1 MPTPPIAHDPI
12 APAAA
17 RLAHPSLVH
26 WTEAGKDCSALW
38 RSERAAPPP
47 KRVVLADDT
56 INADTA
62 YRLACEGTALLWR
75 GDFQNARQLLQAL
88 ARRVD
93 KPAKAGKANASRK
106 KALLAD
112 KAGAALPAEAFHLHR
127 QAQAQRARVLS
138 MVLIQFDPEYGV
150 ALRRAPD
157 VRQACS
163 EAWGAPEGQGASS
176 ASVASLRELLGLI
189 SAHEWRKKGVEIAA
203 LGSPPDNRIH
213 PCYGVFSP
221 VRGEYVRLVAEAPLP
236 VTGQKPFVA
245 FDIGTGTGVLA
256 AVLARRGITHVVAT
270 DQDPRALA
278 CARANLKQLG
288 VQGRVE
294 VIEANLF
301 PAGEASLIVCNPP
314 WLPARPGSPI
324 EGAVYDEGSRMLLG
338 FLKGLAPHLAPG
350 GEGWLILSD
359 FAEHLGLRTRDELLA
374 AITSGGLKVL
384 GRVDTKPDHPKA
396 QDETDPLHKAR
407 AAELTSLW
415 RLGVAE
421 KAGDVE
427 DLETGGKIAAR

>member
-1 MPTPPIAHDPI
+1 LIQTPPPV
-12 APAAA
+12 AAA
-17 RLAHPSLVH
+17 PLAPLSTLH
-26 WTEAGKDCSALW
+26 WTEAGQACSALW

-93 KPAKAGKANASRK
+93 KPAKSTKASASRK
-106 KALLAD
+106 KALSAE
-112 KAGAALPAEAFHLHR
+112 AAQAVAPAQAFHLHR
-127 QAQAQRARVLS
+127 QAQAQRARVLG
-138 MVLIQFDPEYGV
+138 MVLIQFDANYGV

-157 VRQACS
+157 VRQACN
-163 EAWGAPEGQGASS
+163 EAWGAAEGQGAA

-189 SAHEWRKKGVEIAA
+189 SAHEWCKKGVEIAA
-203 LGSPPDNRIH
+203 LGAPPDNRIH
-213 PCYGVFSP
+213 PHYGVFSP
-221 VRGEYVRLVAEAPLP
+221 VRGEYVRLVAEAALP
-236 VTGQKPFVA
+236 VTGEKPFVA

-256 AVLARRGITHVVAT
+256 AVLARRGITRVVAT
-270 DQDPRALA
+270 DQDARALA
-278 CARANLKQLG
+278 CAKANLTRLG
-288 VQGRVE
+288 VQARVE
-294 VIEANLF
+294 VLQADLF
-301 PAGEASLIVCNPP
+301 PESQASLIVCNPP

-338 FLKGLAPHLAPG
+338 FLKGLAAHLAPG

-374 AITSGGLKVL
+374 AIASAGLKVL
-384 GRVDTKPDHPKA
+384 GRIDTKPDHPKA
-396 QDETDPLHKAR
+396 QDENDPLHRAR

-415 RLGVAE
+415 RLGVSENAE
-421 KAGDVE
+421 K
-427 DLETGGKIAAR
+427 GGKIAA

>member
-1 MPTPPIAHDPI
+1 LIQTPPLDS
-12 APAAA
+12 PAAA
-17 RLAHPSLVH
+17 TLH
-26 WTEAGKDCSALW
+26 WTEADQDCSALW

-56 INADTA
+56 INADAA

-93 KPAKAGKANASRK
+93 KPAKPSKASASRK
-106 KALLAD
+106 KALSAEAA
-112 KAGAALPAEAFHLHR
+112 KAVAPAEAFHLHR
-127 QAQAQRARVLS
+127 QAQAQRARVLG
-138 MVLIQFDPEYGV
+138 MVLIQFDANYGV

-163 EAWGAPEGQGASS
+163 EAWGAPEGPGAPS

-203 LGSPPDNRIH
+203 LGAPPGNRIH
-213 PCYGVFSP
+213 PHYGVFSP
-221 VRGEYVRLVAEAPLP
+221 VRGEYVRLVAEAALP
-236 VTGQKPFVA
+236 ATGQQPFVA

-256 AVLARRGITHVVAT
+256 AVLARRGITRVVAT

-278 CARANLKQLG
+278 CAKANLVRLG
-288 VQGRVE
+288 VQAQVD
-294 VIEANLF
+294 VLQADLF
-301 PAGEASLIVCNPP
+301 PEGQASLIVCNPP

-338 FLKGLAPHLAPG
+338 FLKGLAKHLVPG

-374 AITSGGLKVL
+374 AIENTGLTVL
-384 GRVDTKPDHPKA
+384 GRLDTKPDHPKA
-396 QDETDPLHKAR
+396 QDESDPLHRAR

-421 KAGDVE
+421 KAEGTD
-427 DLETGGKIAAR
+427 DAPKGGKIAS